1 MTRYFDDFEIGE
13 RFTTGGFTLS
23 EAQIIE
29 FASTYDPQ
37 PFHVDRAAAAEGPF
51 GGIVASGFQTM
62 ALAFRAFYDSNII
75 KSCSLGS
82 PGIDELRW
90 LAPVRPGDTL
100 QVEAEVKQMRAS
112 QSKPDRGVLQM
123 AYRAKN
129 QDDEVVLTFTAIH
142 LFARKQE

>member
-1 MTRYFDDFEIGE
+1 M
-13 RFTTGGFTLS
+13 
-23 EAQIIE
+23 
-29 FASTYDPQ
+29 TYDPQ

-51 GGIVASGFQTM
+51 GGIVASGFQTR

-75 KSCSLGS
+75 KSCSMGS

-100 QVEAEVKQMRAS
+100 HVEAEVKQMRAS
-112 QSKPDRGVLQM
+112 RSKPDRGVLQM
-123 AYRAKN
+123 TYTAKN

-142 LFARKQE
+142 LFARKPA